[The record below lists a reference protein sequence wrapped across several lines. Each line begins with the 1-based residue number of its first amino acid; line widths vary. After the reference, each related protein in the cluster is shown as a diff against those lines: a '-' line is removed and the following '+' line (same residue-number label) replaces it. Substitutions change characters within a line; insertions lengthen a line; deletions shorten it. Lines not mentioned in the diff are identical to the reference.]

1 MKLSILIV
9 TKNRVQ
15 ELELTLKKLLEIL
28 DLSQHEVLV
37 FIDGCEDTRK
47 LIAKYNL
54 VKWSWNEKSIGASPA
69 RNLLYK
75 KAQGNIF
82 IGLDDDAHPISES
95 FVNKIE
101 NTFLQFPDVGII
113 AFQEVKGIFPTDEDA
128 FQSREKK
135 LMQYKTTDFIGCGFA
150 VKKSVYDQTR
160 GFPIWIDIYGEE
172 SCLSIEVLDLGYE
185 ILYDNEIIVNH
196 RIDKKQRLA
205 QGRNY
210 FRFEKQL
217 KNAIYYYLVYYPKP
231 ILKIA
236 KLLLHNF
243 KKYALT
249 DKKCFSLFFKAV
261 FTATNNFF
269 KVLKFRKPVSNQTL
283 QRIKLLKGVQY

>member
-1 MKLSILIV
+1 MKLSTLIV

-15 ELELTLKKLLEIL
+15 ELELTLKKLLGIL
-28 DLSQHEVLV
+28 DFTQHEVLV
-37 FIDGCEDTRK
+37 FIDGCKETHK
-47 LIAKYNL
+47 LIAKYNW
-54 VKWSWNEKSIGASPA
+54 VKWSWNEKSVGASSA
-69 RNLLYK
+69 RNFLYK
-75 KAQGNIF
+75 KAEGNILV
-82 IGLDDDAHPISES
+82 GLDDDAHPISEN

-113 AFQEVKGIFPTDEDA
+113 AFQEVRGLFSTDEDA
-128 FQSREKK
+128 FKNRQTQ
-135 LMQYKTTDFIGCGFA
+135 LIQYKTADFIGCGFA
-150 VKKSVYDQTR
+150 VKKSVYDETR
-160 GFPIWIDIYGEE
+160 GFPTWIDIYGEE

-185 ILYDNEIIVNH
+185 ILYDNEIVVNH
-196 RIDKKQRLA
+196 RIDKKKRLA

-217 KNAIYYYLVYYPKP
+217 KNSIYYYLVYYPKP

-261 FTATNNFF
+261 FAATHNFV

-283 QRIKLLKGVQY
+283 QRMKLLKGVQY